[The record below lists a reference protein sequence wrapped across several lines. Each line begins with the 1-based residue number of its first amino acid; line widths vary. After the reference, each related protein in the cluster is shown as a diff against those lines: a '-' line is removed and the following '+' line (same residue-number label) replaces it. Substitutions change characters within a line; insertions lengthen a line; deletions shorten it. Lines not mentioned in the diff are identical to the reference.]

1 MTRWV
6 SRPDDVDA
14 LIARWSQHFPHYF
27 KAEAKTQ
34 YSGRPV
40 WALTVTDHTRNSADR
55 PGAIFFKPHAH
66 EPAPIAAQLNFISQ
80 LLTAQHLDGTR
91 TDLPRAQILAE
102 TVLCFMPDA
111 NPAGTAAAPVA
122 AWDGTQYTDEE
133 FIGWA
138 FGVDP
143 ETGEMWTRVDTWDDT
158 VEDPLPTRYGIV
170 YEQVSA
176 HQYVEPNRH
185 HASTLFR
192 WLFELRERRTWDRLL
207 SLHQME
213 FTGQTTNALAI
224 LPCLYD
230 EQAAHLQ
237 QAEKAWAERI
247 VTAWAQLPHGN
258 PVPDIKPLDYTGR
271 QRQYFV
277 DCWGDIYKDSV
288 ILISEI
294 RNNSVICPPPLQ
306 QALNEQVIKVTVAEL
321 LAHCQ

>member
-1 MTRWV
+1 MDRWI
-6 SRPDDVDA
+6 SRPDEVDA
-14 LIARWSQHFPHYF
+14 LVAQWSEQFPHYL

-40 WALTVTDHTRNSADR
+40 WALTVTDHAQNSDDR
-55 PGAIFFKPHAH
+55 PGAVFFKPHAH

-80 LLTAQHLDGTR
+80 LLTGQHLDGTP
-91 TDLPRAQILAE
+91 TGLPREQILAE

-111 NPAGTAAAPVA
+111 NPAGTAAAPVE
-122 AWDGTQYTDEE
+122 AWDGTQYTNEE

-138 FGVDP
+138 FGIDP
-143 ETGEMWTRVDTWDDT
+143 ETGKMWTRVDIWDDT

-176 HQYVEPNRH
+176 HEYVEPNRH

-213 FTGQTTNALAI
+213 FVGQTANALAI

-230 EQAAHLQ
+230 EQPAHQ
-237 QAEKAWAERI
+237 QEAERAWAERI
-247 VTAWAQLPHGN
+247 VATWAQLPHGN
-258 PVPDIKPLDYTGR
+258 PLQEIKPLGYTGQ

-277 DCWGDIYKDSV
+277 DRWGDIYQDSIIV
-288 ILISEI
+288 TSEI
-294 RNNSVICPPPLQ
+294 RNNSPLCPPPLQ
-306 QALNEQVIKVTVAEL
+306 QALNEKAIEATVDEL
-321 LAHCQ
+321 INAR